1 MRTLRQ
7 GDTGED
13 VRAWET
19 FLVGQGYYHGEVDGV
34 FNDDTRQAS
43 VDFQRANNLTGDGVV
58 GAQTFAIALKLGYP
72 GVTDSSPDEAGPN
85 WPPKPDFG
93 PISSADRGKLFGTFA
108 YVPAGIPGNP
118 EAIRITDSWPST
130 NIVQVDVPQ
139 LRGIT
144 GAPTSAMVPFHRKG
158 ADQLKAL
165 WQAWEDAGLLPLVLS
180 FAGTWAPRFIR
191 GSQTYLSN
199 HAWGT
204 AFDINAGWNGLGA
217 VPALKGKK
225 GSTRELV
232 ALANENGFYWG
243 GWFGGPNGGRPD
255 GMHFEVARLI

>member
-1 MRTLRQ
+1 MRTLRL
-7 GDTGED
+7 GDTGDD
-13 VRAWET
+13 VKAWET
-19 FLVGQGYYHGEVDGV
+19 FLTGQGYYWLEVDGV

-43 VDFQRANNLTGDGVV
+43 IDFQRANNLTSDGVV
-58 GAQTFAIALKLGYP
+58 GPMSYSVALRFGYP
-72 GVTDSSPDEAGPN
+72 GVTDTSLDESGPN
-85 WPPKPDFG
+85 WPPKPDFA
-93 PISSADRGKLFGTFA
+93 PIGATERGKLFGTFS

-118 EAIRITDSWPST
+118 EAIRITDNWPST
-130 NIVQVDVPQ
+130 NIVQVDIPQ
-139 LRGIT
+139 LKGLT
-144 GAPTSAMVPFHRKG
+144 GAPTSLMVPFHTK
-158 ADQLKAL
+158 AAVQFKAL

-199 HAWGT
+199 HAWAT

-217 VPALKGKK
+217 VPALKGRK

-243 GWFGGPNGGRPD
+243 GHFGRLD
-255 GMHFEVARLI
+255 GMHFEVARVIE